1 MDIFLLITG
10 FLLTIIGILGSI
22 LPVLPGP
29 PISWVGLLLL
39 QLTSVVTLN
48 YTFLGITLAIA
59 VFVTVIDYVIPA
71 IGTKK
76 FGGSKYGV
84 TGSMIG
90 LIIGIFMFPPFGLIL
105 GPFIGAYI
113 GELIKDSKDKAKA
126 FKAAVGSFIGFISS
140 TLLKFVVAV
149 AYTGLFIM
157 QFWEHKSAFFNF

>member
-10 FLLTIIGILGSI
+10 FLLTIIGVLGSI

-39 QLTSVVTLN
+39 QLTSVITLN

-59 VFVTVIDYVIPA
+59 IIVTVIDYIIPA

-90 LIIGIFMFPPFGLIL
+90 LVIGIFMFPPFGLIV

-113 GELIKDSKDKAKA
+113 GELIKDSKDKGKA
-126 FKAAVGSFIGFISS
+126 FKAAVGSFIGFVSS
-140 TLLKFVVAV
+140 TLLKFIVAV
-149 AYTGLFIM
+149 AYTGLFIA
-157 QFWEHKSAFFNF
+157 QFWEHKAAFFNF